1 MSLEALEAVLRQ
13 RRTSPPV
20 GSYSATLV
28 SDPERAGRKVMEEA
42 YELCVE
48 LLRPQLDATRVT
60 SEAADLMFHVLAALV
75 AVDVPVDDVLRELDD
90 RRGASGSDSGGHTS
104 GASGSDSGRH
114 TSGASS
120 SDSGR
125 HTS

>member
-1 MSLEALEAVLRQ
+1 MSLEALEALLRQ

-90 RRGASGSDSGGHTS
+90 RRAAAPGGGHTS
-104 GASGSDSGRH
+104 GASGSASGRH
-114 TSGASS
+114 TS
-120 SDSGR
+120 
-125 HTS
+125 